1 MTLYSNK
8 EIIPYLEKWNGIIL
22 YICYMNK
29 WIKKITDLHSQMYIP
44 FRKPPEDRP
53 KHEVYAHFFIII
65 IFIIAFLGALISIII
80 A

>member
-1 MTLYSNK
+1 
-8 EIIPYLEKWNGIIL
+8 
-22 YICYMNK
+22 MNK

-44 FRKPPEDRP
+44 FRKAPEDRP

-65 IFIIAFLGALISIII
+65 IFIIVFLSALISIIL